1 MLKKSI
7 PLSTKLSFRRIGN
20 QPFLLHGK
28 WQSETPRITRHQTAL
43 SPTNVSNASQQV
55 ESSSKEQQLFT
66 HYAML
71 KSEEQRAVG
80 SMESWRLLL
89 KQLSTIVGSE
99 GSAAIFFHC
108 IGQLSSQ
115 YPTLRT
121 LSPHHSWPE
130 QLAIVQNTLQP
141 LPQSSAAFARQSLWF
156 RGCQLLTKLLGESL
170 SRRLLHQVA
179 AAQST
184 EQHG

>member
-28 WQSETPRITRHQTAL
+28 WQAAILRNTQNQTAL
-43 SPTNVSNASQQV
+43 SPTKFSNASQQIAP
-55 ESSSKEQQLFT
+55 SSKEHRLFT
-66 HYAML
+66 NHAL
-71 KSEEQRAVG
+71 VKTEEQRAVG

-89 KQLSTIVGSE
+89 KQLSAIVGSE

-108 IGQLSSQ
+108 IGQLGSQ

-121 LSPHHSWPE
+121 LSPHYSWPE

-141 LPQSSAAFARQSLWF
+141 LPPSSAAFARQSLWF
-156 RGCQLLTKLLGESL
+156 RGCQLLTKLLGVSL
-170 SRRLLHQVA
+170 SQRLLHQVA